1 MNRTQLRRPLLAVA
15 LLVLL
20 AGLVLVVVQP
30 GNLGDDDESALQD
43 GTDPTT
49 SSTEPEDG
57 DPSTATTAEP
67 GDTTTSAGG
76 QTTTSAA
83 GQTTTSAAGQ
93 TTTTAAAGGGVTTTT
108 TTATGGSSDPG
119 SGLGSSGAPRPADTA
134 DGLADTG
141 GESLIVAGLAMG
153 AAGLAMRRRA
163 EPERLR

>member
-1 MNRTQLRRPLLAVA
+1 MNRQQLTRPLLAVA
-15 LLVLL
+15 LLVFL

-43 GTDPTT
+43 GTETT
-49 SSTEPEDG
+49 TTSTEPDDG
-57 DPSTATTAEP
+57 DPGTATTVEP
-67 GDTTTSAGG
+67 GDTTTSAAG

-93 TTTTAAAGGGVTTTT
+93 TTTTSAPAGGGVTTTT
-108 TTATGGSSDPG
+108 AATGGSGDPG

-153 AAGLAMRRRA
+153 AIGLGMRRRVA
-163 EPERLR
+163 PQRLR